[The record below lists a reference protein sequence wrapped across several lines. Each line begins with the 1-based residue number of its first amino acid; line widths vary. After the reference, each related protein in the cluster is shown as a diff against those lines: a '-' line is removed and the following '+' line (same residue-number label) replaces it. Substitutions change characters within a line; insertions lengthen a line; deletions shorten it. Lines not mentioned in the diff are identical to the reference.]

1 MNSVRLFLSISLALS
16 LCACPDTHQR
26 IGYHQIPVSWHPG
39 YENVPDCNPLIAVQG
54 KNLSIKGVNVTT
66 PMGVGVGGGE
76 LTREDKA
83 LQVASD
89 AALQADQKYTR
100 LCELLPSYAHD
111 QQAFY
116 RARDQM
122 FDLIKGTEQVA
133 SAVAAQT
140 GQTPPAQPPAVPTA
154 ASDAAAGAGINP
166 AKGIANVAATA
177 PSAPSAAASPSP
189 SSSNAGNQGLA
200 KVTSAADHLKQV
212 AAKKAPGK
220 GSSKK
225 KHSGSSTQ
233 GQGTSG

>member
-1 MNSVRLFLSISLALS
+1 MNSVRLLLSISIALS

-54 KNLSIKGVNVTT
+54 KTLNIKGVNVTT

-89 AALQADQKYTR
+89 AALQADQKYTH

-122 FDLIKGTEQVA
+122 FDLIKGTDQVA

-166 AKGIANVAATA
+166 AKGIANVPATAASGSSAAT
-177 PSAPSAAASPSP
+177 SPSP

-220 GSSKK
+220 VLSKK

-233 GQGTSG
+233 EQGTSG

>member
-1 MNSVRLFLSISLALS
+1 MKSVRLLLALSLALS
-16 LCACPDTHQR
+16 LSACPDTHQR
-26 IGYHQIPVSWHPG
+26 LGYHRIPVSWGPG

-54 KNLSIKGVNVTT
+54 KTLNIKGVSVTT

-76 LTREDKA
+76 LNREDKA

-100 LCELLPSYAHD
+100 LCELLPAYSSD
-111 QQAFY
+111 KQAFY

-140 GQTPPAQPPAVPTA
+140 GQSPPVQPAAVPTA
-154 ASDAAAGAGINP
+154 ASDAAAGAGTNP
-166 AKGIANVAATA
+166 AKGIANVPATT
-177 PSAPSAAASPSP
+177 PSGSPAAASPT
-189 SSSNAGNQGLA
+189 SSNAGNQGLSNI
-200 KVTSAADHLKQV
+200 TSAADHLKQV

-225 KHSGSSTQ
+225 KHSNSSTTK
-233 GQGTSG
+233 QGTSG

>member
-1 MNSVRLFLSISLALS
+1 MNSIRFFLSISLALS

-26 IGYHQIPVSWHPG
+26 IGYHKIPVSWGPG

-54 KNLSIKGVNVTT
+54 KTLNIKGVTVTT
-66 PMGVGVGGGE
+66 PVGVGVGGGE

-89 AALQADQKYTR
+89 AALQADQKYTH
-100 LCELLPSYAHD
+100 LCELLPSYSHD

-140 GQTPPAQPPAVPTA
+140 GQSPPVQPPAVPTA

-166 AKGIANVAATA
+166 AKGVANVEATTPPGSSPAA
-177 PSAPSAAASPSP
+177 SP

-200 KVTSAADHLKQV
+200 KVTSAADHLKQL
-212 AAKKAPGK
+212 AEKKAPGK

-225 KHSGSSTQ
+225 KRSSSPTTKQDASG
-233 GQGTSG
+233 